1 VPKSEQPERES
12 LPAFKSAK
20 ECMAYC
26 EEKGDSFYFTAFM
39 IEAWIGTVIAK
50 AVEQYAEHKSGD
62 RHLQT
67 GIGWEA
73 WQGVFG
79 HAEPGMAAYH
89 GKPRTLR

>member
-1 VPKSEQPERES
+1 
-12 LPAFKSAK
+12 
-20 ECMAYC
+20 MAYC